1 MKELYQKEPN
11 KNSLEE
17 IIKRSIET
25 LNSNTEKS
33 KLEKVIRDGYCDT
46 FISIDW
52 SKVRLN
58 RTAFINKALMKLNIK
73 GAHYLEIGVFDN
85 INFSSVASKNK
96 ISVDPDKNTKP
107 TFLGT
112 SDDFFAQNDK
122 LFDVIFIDGLHTF
135 DQCRKDAIN
144 ALKFVKKNGFIFF
157 HDFVPINWIEEHVPQ
172 LRKILWTGDVWKV
185 SIELTKTSGIDF
197 KVILADHGIGVVKK
211 KEEVVSYC
219 NEEYDKLKKLKF
231 RDFLKLNELVP
242 YVDAWEA
249 FKSLD

>member
-46 FISIDW
+46 FINIDW

-73 GAHYLEIGVFDN
+73 GAHYLEIGAFDN
-85 INFSSVASKNK
+85 INFSSVASENK

-157 HDFVPINWIEEHVPQ
+157 M
-172 LRKILWTGDVWKV
+172 ILC
-185 SIELTKTSGIDF
+185 L
-197 KVILADHGIGVVKK
+197 
-211 KEEVVSYC
+211 
-219 NEEYDKLKKLKF
+219 
-231 RDFLKLNELVP
+231 
-242 YVDAWEA
+242 
-249 FKSLD
+249 

>member
-46 FISIDW
+46 FINIDW

-96 ISVDPDKNTKP
+96 TSVNFFCNFKFKSI
-107 TFLGT
+107 FLRLCT
-112 SDDFFAQNDK
+112 SFF
-122 LFDVIFIDGLHTF
+122 LE
-135 DQCRKDAIN
+135 N
-144 ALKFVKKNGFIFF
+144 ALEKMVDAF
-157 HDFVPINWIEEHVPQ
+157 E
-172 LRKILWTGDVWKV
+172 
-185 SIELTKTSGIDF
+185 
-197 KVILADHGIGVVKK
+197 
-211 KEEVVSYC
+211 
-219 NEEYDKLKKLKF
+219 KKL
-231 RDFLKLNELVP
+231 NN
-242 YVDAWEA
+242 
-249 FKSLD
+249 